1 MIVVWNGFA
10 INLKRHTHNKHVLP
24 IKKTAKNPKQRDI
37 AKSSCVRSSHMCESQ
52 MILVKITKLI
62 YHFICISNY
71 IKFDSHSSDEW
82 HFNVKCRTL
91 ETEVL
96 NAPDACSFARCS
108 LQICNM
114 HLVKYF
120 IQKIFVS
127 VVVFV
132 RWLFLLLLLSSLLLL
147 FFPLL
152 LRLHEKMRHTRF
164 NWAKQ
169 W

>member
-1 MIVVWNGFA
+1 
-10 INLKRHTHNKHVLP
+10 
-24 IKKTAKNPKQRDI
+24 
-37 AKSSCVRSSHMCESQ
+37 MCESQ

-132 RWLFLLLLLSSLLLL
+132 RWLFLLLLLSSCVVVIVLSVAAPFAWENCDTLDLIELSNDNKCFKLGIESSQRICL
-147 FFPLL
+147 FQVEIHW
-152 LRLHEKMRHTRF
+152 LRLDG
-164 NWAKQ
+164 
-169 W
+169 